1 MKRALWSFTLAALL
15 STSALAAAPLPAT
28 PACPVPDGTAAVQ
41 IVQAPAVL
49 FAADATAPKV
59 AKCPRPGINCPDV
72 YDPVTCSNGKTYPN
86 SCYAYVA
93 CATGCGAS

>member
-1 MKRALWSFTLAALL
+1 MKRALCLFTLAAAV
-15 STSALAAAPLPAT
+15 SVGAIGAAAAPLPAES
-28 PACPVPDGTAAVQ
+28 PACPLPEAAALFDGAAPV
-41 IVQAPAVL
+41 
-49 FAADATAPKV
+49 FAADAAAPKV
-59 AKCPRPGINCPDV
+59 AQCPRPGINCPDV

>member
-1 MKRALWSFTLAALL
+1 MKRALCLFTLAAALA
-15 STSALAAAPLPAT
+15 TGALAAAPLPAES
-28 PACPVPDGTAAVQ
+28 PACP
-41 IVQAPAVL
+41 APAAAALFDGAAPV

-72 YDPVTCSNGKTYPN
+72 YDPVICSNGQVYGN

-93 CATGCGAS
+93 CATGCVSY